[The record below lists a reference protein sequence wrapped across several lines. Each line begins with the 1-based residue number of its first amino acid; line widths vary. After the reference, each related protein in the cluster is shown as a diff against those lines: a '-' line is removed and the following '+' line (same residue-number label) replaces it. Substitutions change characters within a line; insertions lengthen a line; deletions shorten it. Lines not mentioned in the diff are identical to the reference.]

1 MVTMQDAHTGG
12 CINQSMPELGT
23 RALSQGYQGP
33 AYSIL
38 SVWIRYQFGSGISL
52 DVEAGR

>member
-33 AYSIL
+33 AYTISL
-38 SVWIRYQFGSGISL
+38 DQVSVWIRYQFGC
-52 DVEAGR
+52 